1 MYFLLSLAVRAGSVL
16 ILLIPTFLILHITFF
31 HQIKRTAACFLL
43 GLYFAGIY
51 TVTGL
56 PTIQF
61 TTFEPSIYLLP
72 IYGILFDIRNSIL
85 NVILFIPLGFLVP
98 LFCGKFRSTR
108 QVLLM
113 GLACSLFIEFA
124 QMFTYRLSDVND
136 LLTNTIGTWL
146 GYGISKP
153 ILEKKSPVPLLHG
166 KDIGMSAA
174 AAAVLMYFLQP
185 MVGSWLWRV
194 I

>member
-16 ILLIPTFLILHITFF
+16 ILLIPTFLILHILFF
-31 HQIKRTAACFLL
+31 HQIKRTAACFFL

-61 TTFEPSIYLLP
+61 TTFEPKLYLIP

-98 LFCGKFRSTR
+98 LFCGKFRSIR

-113 GLACSLFIEFA
+113 GLACSLVIELA
-124 QMFTYRLSDVND
+124 QLFTYRLSDVND
-136 LLTNTIGTWL
+136 LLTNTL
-146 GYGISKP
+146 GAWVGYSMAKP
-153 ILEKKSPVPLLHG
+153 ILAKKSPGSLLHG

-174 AAAVLMYFLQP
+174 VAVILMYFLQP

-194 I
+194 L